1 MKHSQCFNWP
11 LYQKLRHLVQENNLS
26 DFYYLFTEYDPTSLN
41 LSSLQNSILAVVNH
55 QEV

>member
-1 MKHSQCFNWP
+1 MLISSFNWA
-11 LYQKLRHLVQENNLS
+11 LYQKLGHLVQENNLS